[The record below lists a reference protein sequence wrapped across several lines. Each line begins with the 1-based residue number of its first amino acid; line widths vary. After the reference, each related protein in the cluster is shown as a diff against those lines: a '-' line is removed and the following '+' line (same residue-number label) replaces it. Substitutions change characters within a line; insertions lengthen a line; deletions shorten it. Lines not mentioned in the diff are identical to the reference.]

1 MGKRRVSRTIKVFFF
16 LTAVVFS
23 GVTDLQA
30 VDADL
35 ATISLTQTG
44 CQFLEPEGVDHQFMV
59 TNAADCKA
67 INKKSGKER
76 LKNAKP
82 LRLKAGTYTF
92 MVTNKNVTY
101 PLGFWLRGKGLQEP
115 ALPSVSGG
123 GLTLGKTN
131 SYTITLEPGEYI
143 YSCPLNPTPDYPLV
157 VE

>member
-1 MGKRRVSRTIKVFFF
+1 MEKIRVGRTIKVFFF

-23 GVTDLQA
+23 GVTSLQA
-30 VDADL
+30 ADVDV

-44 CQFLEPEGVDHQFMV
+44 CQFLEPEGVDHKFIV
-59 TNAADCKA
+59 TKAADCKA

-76 LKNAKP
+76 LKNTEP
-82 LRLKAGTYTF
+82 LRLKAGTYIF
-92 MVTNKNVTY
+92 RVTNKNVTY
-101 PLGFWLRGKGLQEP
+101 PLGFWLRGKGLQG
-115 ALPSVSGG
+115 ATLPSVSGG

-131 SYTITLEPGEYI
+131 RYAITLEPGEYI